1 MAEPLDRGQLKAVV
15 VTVLASGELGHWAE
29 TWIGCLLVGKW
40 RKTAM
45 AYSLVAVHLRE
56 IGLIYSARADVS
68 RLQTGCRSELMFNSE
83 TPLHEVRRMQ
93 FAIGHFCYR
102 DGWKTSCGICLGGCT
117 RQLTL
122 RKPHSKSLI
131 CSHDCVH
138 RAVWHSGR
146 NGCAADG
153 AKQSSLKRLN
163 VGWIGSDQIG
173 NAARH

>member
-29 TWIGCLLVGKW
+29 SWIGRLLVGKW

-93 FAIGHFCYR
+93 FAIGHCCHR
-102 DGWKTSCGICLGGCT
+102 DWWKTSCFACG
-117 RQLTL
+117 
-122 RKPHSKSLI
+122 
-131 CSHDCVH
+131 
-138 RAVWHSGR
+138 
-146 NGCAADG
+146 DG
-153 AKQSSLKRLN
+153 QESWPCGNPKLN
-163 VGWIGSDQIG
+163 L
-173 NAARH
+173 